1 MSLVVNLPPL
11 QEKRIH
17 REAQK
22 AGVSADELIQRT
34 LAEHF
39 PDEINED
46 AKALALIEQWISE
59 APVDSQQQQ
68 EAEDDLIEF
77 QRAINQTRQQA
88 GSRILHPGVE

>member
-1 MSLVVNLPPL
+1 MSLVVNLPPS

-22 AGVSADELIQRT
+22 AGVSANELIQRT

-39 PDEINED
+39 PDDIDED
-46 AKALALIEQWISE
+46 AKALALVEQWISE
-59 APVDSQQQQ
+59 APTTPQQQQ

-77 QRAINQTRQQA
+77 QKAINQTRQQA
-88 GSRILHPGVE
+88 GSRILYPGVK